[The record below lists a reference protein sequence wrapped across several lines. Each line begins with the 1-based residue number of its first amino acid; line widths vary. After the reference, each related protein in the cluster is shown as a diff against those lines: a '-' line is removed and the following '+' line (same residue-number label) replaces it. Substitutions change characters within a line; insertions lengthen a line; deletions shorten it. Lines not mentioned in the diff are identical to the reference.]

1 MCFSQEKNAHII
13 IKQLQR
19 IILSMNKDCVLR
31 KAKTEFL
38 YLTLMNISVQS
49 VTEINRF
56 VDATKFPKHSK
67 STEKLEKDMNNCIC
81 PLIDIQYK

>member
-1 MCFSQEKNAHII
+1 
-13 IKQLQR
+13 
-19 IILSMNKDCVLR
+19 
-31 KAKTEFL
+31 
-38 YLTLMNISVQS
+38 MNISVQS

-81 PLIDIQYK
+81 PLIDIQYKWDNKVQVKSCTAENYHTNFLNEEAWTNKNFYSVN